1 MMLPEKIMIK
11 TNSTKTALFFRVVAF
26 VAIHVATFA
35 AILQFEPLQE
45 FQLAILLVPLVSYL
59 ALFLAEAKYRIHK
72 GLNYDGV
79 WRGCFWFSFWA
90 GASLTLPFI
99 IFRVGP
105 DGPIKLQ
112 DLRISYLLAYPIG
125 CAVFGGLAGL
135 VGTVLINQ
143 FYGVLGGNK
152 NRHVGNDNS

>member
-1 MMLPEKIMIK
+1 MTKI
-11 TNSTKTALFFRVVAF
+11 NSTKIKLFYRVMVF

-35 AILQFEPLQE
+35 TILKIKPLQK

-59 ALFLAEAKYRIHK
+59 ILLFFEAKYRINK

-79 WRGCFWFSFWA
+79 WSGCFWFSFWA

-99 IFRVGP
+99 FFRVGP
-105 DGPIKLQ
+105 DGPIKLE
-112 DLRISYLLAYPIG
+112 DLRITYLLAYPIG

-143 FYGVLGGNK
+143 FYVALGGNK
-152 NRHVGNDNS
+152 DKCIS

>member
-1 MMLPEKIMIK
+1 MTK
-11 TNSTKTALFFRVVAF
+11 TNSTKIALFFRVVAF

-35 AILQFEPLQE
+35 AILKIEWLQN
-45 FQLAILLVPLVSYL
+45 FQVVILIIPVVSYL
-59 ALFLAEAKYRIHK
+59 TIFFIEAKSRINK

-105 DGPIKLQ
+105 DGPFRIEEIQ
-112 DLRISYLLAYPIG
+112 ISYVLSYPIS
-125 CAVFGGLAGL
+125 CAMFGGLAGL

-143 FYGVLGGNK
+143 FYGALGGIK
-152 NRHVGNDNS
+152 DKCDS

>member
-1 MMLPEKIMIK
+1 MV
-11 TNSTKTALFFRVVAF
+11 LFYRVVAF

-35 AILQFEPLQE
+35 AILKIEWLQS
-45 FQLAILLVPLVSYL
+45 FQLAIVIVPLASYL
-59 ALFLAEAKYRIHK
+59 IIFFIEAKSRINK

-90 GASLTLPFI
+90 GAFLTLPFI

-105 DGPIKLQ
+105 DDPIKLE
-112 DLRISYLLAYPIG
+112 DFRISYLLAYPIG

-143 FYGVLGGNK
+143 FYEALGGN
-152 NRHVGNDNS
+152 NDKCNS

>member
-1 MMLPEKIMIK
+1 M
-11 TNSTKTALFFRVVAF
+11 TF

-35 AILQFEPLQE
+35 AILKIEPLQE

-59 ALFLAEAKYRIHK
+59 ILLFCEAKYRINQ
-72 GLNYDGV
+72 GLNYDDV

-105 DGPIKLQ
+105 EGPIKLENFTMG
-112 DLRISYLLAYPIG
+112 YLLAYPIG

-152 NRHVGNDNS
+152 KPTHRQ

>member
-1 MMLPEKIMIK
+1 MTK

-26 VAIHVATFA
+26 VAIHIATFA
-35 AILQFEPLQE
+35 AILKIEPLQE

-59 ALFLAEAKYRIHK
+59 VLFFTEAKYRINK

-105 DGPIKLQ
+105 DGPIKME
-112 DLRISYLLAYPIG
+112 DLRISYVLAYPIS

-135 VGTVLINQ
+135 IGTVLINQ
-143 FYGVLGGNK
+143 FYRALGGNK
-152 NRHVGNDNS
+152 DKSNS

>member
-1 MMLPEKIMIK
+1 MTKI
-11 TNSTKTALFFRVVAF
+11 NSTKNALFCRVMAF

-35 AILQFEPLQE
+35 VILKIEHLQE

-59 ALFLAEAKYRIHK
+59 VLFFTEAKYSINK

-105 DGPIKLQ
+105 DGPIKLE
-112 DLRISYLLAYPIG
+112 DLRVSYLLAYPIS

-143 FYGVLGGNK
+143 FYVALGGNK
-152 NRHVGNDNS
+152 DNSSS

>member
-1 MMLPEKIMIK
+1 MTT
-11 TNSTKTALFFRVVAF
+11 TNSTKTVLFFRVMTF

-35 AILQFEPLQE
+35 AILKIEPLQK
-45 FQLAILLVPLVSYL
+45 FQLVILLVPLVSYL
-59 ALFLAEAKYRIHK
+59 ILFFFEAKYRINR
-72 GLNYDGV
+72 GLNYSDV

-105 DGPIKLQ
+105 DGPIKPE
-112 DLRISYLLAYPIG
+112 DFRISYLLAYPIG
-125 CAVFGGLAGL
+125 CVVFGGLAGL

-143 FYGVLGGNK
+143 FYVALGGNK
-152 NRHVGNDNS
+152 DECSS

>member
-1 MMLPEKIMIK
+1 MNPKGSNQM
-11 TNSTKTALFFRVVAF
+11 ALFFRIMVF
-26 VAIHVATFA
+26 IGIYIATFA
-35 AILQFEPLQE
+35 AMLKFEWLRDY
-45 FQLAILLVPLVSYL
+45 QLAILIIPLIIYL
-59 ALFLAEAKYRIHK
+59 TMFFMEAKSRINK
-72 GLNYDGV
+72 GFNYAEV

-105 DGPIKLQ
+105 DGPIKAEEF
-112 DLRISYLLAYPIG
+112 RISYILAYPIG

-143 FYGVLGGNK
+143 FYGILCGNK
-152 NRHVGNDNS
+152 SRLLDKDNS

>member
-1 MMLPEKIMIK
+1 MSLFSRIMVFIG
-11 TNSTKTALFFRVVAF
+11 
-26 VAIHVATFA
+26 IYIATFA
-35 AILQFEPLQE
+35 AVLKIEWLRDH
-45 FQLAILLVPLVSYL
+45 QLAVLIIPLIAYL
-59 ALFLAEAKYRIHK
+59 SIFFIEAKSRINK
-72 GLNYDGV
+72 GLDYDEV

-99 IFRVGP
+99 IFKVGP
-105 DGPIKLQ
+105 DGPITFQ
-112 DLRISYLLAYPIG
+112 DFRISYLVANLIG

-152 NRHVGNDNS
+152 SNFRDKNNT